1 MLRAFPDT
9 HAFMRFCVFT
19 TRPKPYTLRS
29 IFFLSL
35 RFSRRHYD
43 TSFSNFEQQIRSEL
57 TTDTRHTGT
66 RRALNSKAL
75 SKGWLEKRLNGVV
88 TEKGLLSP
96 WTRRGAGRQ
105 PIRPKNRTSV
115 LVERYRPP
123 SPPPP
128 PAPSHPWKRHSN
140 SDPFASESSS
150 FSDSRSFETIHLIES
165 SRSRIYYPLTY
176 LLFSPSFH
184 AFLSFSNLRF
194 FIF

>member
-9 HAFMRFCVFT
+9 LAFL
-19 TRPKPYTLRS
+19 RPLYIFAPSRHLSKIVPSIYFSKAAS
-29 IFFLSL
+29 IFLSI
-35 RFSRRHYD
+35 RYFFSYP
-43 TSFSNFEQQIRSEL
+43 NFKQQILVSIW
-57 TTDTRHTGT
+57 TNNRHAAQVLD
-66 RRALNSKAL
+66 ALLIASTL
-75 SKGWLEKRLNGVV
+75 ERLEKRLNGVV

-150 FSDSRSFETIHLIES
+150 FSDSRSFETIHDWI
-165 SRSRIYYPLTY
+165 IAFMY
-176 LLFSPSFH
+176 LLSIIFSF
-184 AFLSFSNLRF
+184 FQCI
-194 FIF
+194 FIFF